1 MFLKCLDF
9 HLDTCQPNVPP
20 TTQQM
25 IKYAAVLRTYLLQGI
40 AARPGGLGKGTTEKP
55 MTASVLQPWFCKQGT
70 ILPFILR
77 EQKPIF
83 DVSQSNVSLICH
95 CVPTAGS
102 RALGWANLVPVINVT
117 ELQQTAP
124 SSGHSAATAA
134 LTP

>member
-1 MFLKCLDF
+1 
-9 HLDTCQPNVPP
+9 
-20 TTQQM
+20 M
-25 IKYAAVLRTYLLQGI
+25 IKYAAKEVICFKISNIKARSGGFGI
-40 AARPGGLGKGTTEKP
+40 YYKTERNQR
-55 MTASVLQPWFCKQGT
+55 SQSLLQPWFCKQGT

-117 ELQQTAP
+117 EL
-124 SSGHSAATAA
+124 
-134 LTP
+134 